1 MNRILGL
8 VIVYLVLGLVFVSCR
23 FNKRSQYADS
33 TTDTLF
39 DCSCDSTLYQ
49 TIYDFIEENDSV
61 AKIEKINILDVY
73 DNRRNGEIWIDLVA
87 APAYSYRLWTD
98 DTVIVSHTIIHDWMI
113 NLILSP
119 EVFNKY
125 NASFTF
131 VDPNHFPEYQKY
143 YEGTFE
149 PVSWRYILRNDSLV
163 FVKSVRH

>member
-8 VIVYLVLGLVFVSCR
+8 VFVYLVLGFMFVSCR
-23 FNKRSQYADS
+23 FNKRSQYANS

-73 DNRRNGEIWIDLVA
+73 DNRRNGDIWIDLVA
-87 APAYSYRLWTD
+87 APDYSYRLWTD
-98 DTVIVSHTIIHDWMI
+98 DSVIVSHTIIHDWMI

-131 VDPNHFPEYQKY
+131 VDPNQYPHFKKHFD
-143 YEGTFE
+143 GAFE
-149 PVSWRYILRNDSLV
+149 PVSWRYRYQNDSLV
-163 FVKSVRH
+163 FVERVCH